1 MIFEMLIASGVC
13 LVMALGS
20 LQLLINACYNK
31 MGFFTLLALA
41 SFAIWTALFGATFC
55 GAFGGLE

>member
-20 LQLLINACYNK
+20 LINACYNK

-41 SFAIWTALFGATFC
+41 SFVIWTALFGATFC
-55 GAFGGLE
+55 GAFGGFE